1 MGVRQRLFT
10 ELFLLHNQ
18 VRDMAAQCDLLIWQ
32 VRASA
37 RLELIKEWLEG
48 RTECWDPEE
57 EYRRH
62 LLGSEGSD
70 HHFGGCPQVDSRSAA
85 ESRVSASEAIT
96 STCWDFV
103 FCRSE
108 AGHYRVPVL
117 HAALCR
123 KPLSDLEDAGVGS
136 IDGIL
141 RFAQTHSYL
150 ISDTRFAFSL
160 SYHLLLRVG
169 QDRRSLG
176 PDPAR
181 DLQVLTCF
189 WDERPCWRVPPSSAE
204 LCFFFGSR
212 YRG

>member
-1 MGVRQRLFT
+1 MPV
-10 ELFLLHNQ
+10 LLKSSQ
-18 VRDMAAQCDLLIWQ
+18 
-32 VRASA
+32 
-37 RLELIKEWLEG
+37 
-48 RTECWDPEE
+48 
-57 EYRRH
+57 
-62 LLGSEGSD
+62 
-70 HHFGGCPQVDSRSAA
+70 
-85 ESRVSASEAIT
+85 SASREEAVKEMKDCRSMEQHWCEAIT

-117 HAALCR
+117 HAALCK